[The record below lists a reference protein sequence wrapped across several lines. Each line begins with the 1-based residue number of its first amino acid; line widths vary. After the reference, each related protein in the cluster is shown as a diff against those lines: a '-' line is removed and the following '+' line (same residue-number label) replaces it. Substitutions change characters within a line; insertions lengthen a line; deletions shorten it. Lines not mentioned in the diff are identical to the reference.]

1 MRYVAG
7 NFIPKAVMVQ
17 EVFPT
22 NSICSYSPPLSLT
35 YVPDTLLQ
43 DANNTMAKRIT
54 SILFMVGRL
63 MLIITLDKTPGPL
76 VGFALS
82 IVKIDAFVLLPGRNN
97 TFRLIDPPHGKPI
110 PCDAVVSEKVFP

>member
-35 YVPDTLLQ
+35 YVPDTLLH
-43 DANNTMAKRIT
+43 DANTIMAQRVK
-54 SILFMVGRL
+54 SILFMVGEK
-63 MLIITLDKTPGPL
+63 MLFNNLNETPWL
-76 VGFALS
+76 
-82 IVKIDAFVLLPGRNN
+82 
-97 TFRLIDPPHGKPI
+97 
-110 PCDAVVSEKVFP
+110 